1 MKGRRSSDQNY
12 AFGYPCEFLGNVLPR
27 DKEVVSHAHFLRRQ
41 NTGLGV
47 WKQNTPDKVVAKTVT
62 RDIFEIWGK
71 TEIPCYGTAIVEARV
86 ERVLGRAKNVLKVKS
101 EERNEAELA
110 QKWGGLFDISLCS
123 HRELKLCDCPNCKS
137 PHPQHCD
144 CSLESK
150 IPEDWQAFLWDQRGS
165 RQESLAG
172 IDRKKTKLDFERSEE
187 EKEKE
192 ERQKKEEERAAF
204 LMDKAK
210 QDQVD
215 EKAPFEDLVD
225 SQGER
230 LSQGLILGDE
240 DDSEESDW
248 EEGGQA
254 GLGGGE
260 GDVREYNTLNL
271 PRFSRDLDRYK
282 VSNRAGAKL
291 GNALLKDLGVVTEEN
306 LELLL
311 CPHKIMRQRAKFGTL
326 SAETHGSKPPP
337 GLQFDQ
343 MSFIFT
349 SGIFQ

>member
-144 CSLESK
+144 CSLEHS
-150 IPEDWQAFLWDQRGS
+150 S
-165 RQESLAG
+165 
-172 IDRKKTKLDFERSEE
+172 
-187 EKEKE
+187 
-192 ERQKKEEERAAF
+192 
-204 LMDKAK
+204 
-210 QDQVD
+210 
-215 EKAPFEDLVD
+215 
-225 SQGER
+225 
-230 LSQGLILGDE
+230 
-240 DDSEESDW
+240 
-248 EEGGQA
+248 
-254 GLGGGE
+254 
-260 GDVREYNTLNL
+260 Y
-271 PRFSRDLDRYK
+271 
-282 VSNRAGAKL
+282 
-291 GNALLKDLGVVTEEN
+291 
-306 LELLL
+306 
-311 CPHKIMRQRAKFGTL
+311 
-326 SAETHGSKPPP
+326 
-337 GLQFDQ
+337 
-343 MSFIFT
+343 
-349 SGIFQ
+349 